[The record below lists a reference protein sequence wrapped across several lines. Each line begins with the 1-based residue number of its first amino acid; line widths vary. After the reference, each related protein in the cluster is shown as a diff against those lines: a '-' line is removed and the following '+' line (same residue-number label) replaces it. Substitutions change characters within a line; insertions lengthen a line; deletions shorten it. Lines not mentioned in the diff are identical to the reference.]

1 MIRNT
6 VHWKDE
12 MFPIGE
18 GSKED
23 SDSRNLA
30 GPELVVGWVPH
41 QALGQGCPL
50 LPPRASALLRDDV
63 IPS

>member
-23 SDSRNLA
+23 T
-30 GPELVVGWVPH
+30 
-41 QALGQGCPL
+41 QTLGTWQGL
-50 LPPRASALLRDDV
+50 NW
-63 IPS
+63 